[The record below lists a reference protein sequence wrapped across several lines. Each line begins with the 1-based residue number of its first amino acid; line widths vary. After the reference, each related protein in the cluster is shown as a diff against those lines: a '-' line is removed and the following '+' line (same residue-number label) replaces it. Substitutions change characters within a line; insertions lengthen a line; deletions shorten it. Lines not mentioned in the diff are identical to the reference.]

1 MLEIVRYNDVVK
13 TAMITA
19 WTMTFAQH
27 DRRESSETE
36 CGKTAAIGPAAVLVF
51 QWLISTSALVLA
63 RLHNPFLRWSSPVL
77 HETKTRQ
84 FMPVTAANRLVS

>member
-1 MLEIVRYNDVVK
+1 MLDIVRYNDVVR

-36 CGKTAAIGPAAVLVF
+36 CGKTAAIGPAAVLVVNF
-51 QWLISTSALVLA
+51 DVRARSSAL
-63 RLHNPFLRWSSPVL
+63 
-77 HETKTRQ
+77 T
-84 FMPVTAANRLVS
+84 